1 MLNSVL
7 KRNPKKLIID
17 SESIP
22 SDDSKKSKASIHR
35 GHGESAI
42 TDLFLSA
49 PLKKKNDFRYSSDS
63 DDSGDRSKIFHSYP
77 VR

>member
-1 MLNSVL
+1 MLSSV
-7 KRNPKKLIID
+7 KNTNQKKPTID

-35 GHGESAI
+35 GHKESAI
-42 TDLFLSA
+42 NDFVKSA
-49 PLKKKNDFRYSSDS
+49 PLKKKNDFRDSSDS

-77 VR
+77 V